1 MRETNKLE
9 KEIERTYAQTIKDMG
24 GECLKFV
31 SPGNTGVPDR
41 IILLPNGKIK
51 FVEFKKAGGRL
62 SKLQKYWQ
70 QRLTDLGFIC
80 EVYGL

>member
-1 MRETNKLE
+1 MQETNKLE

-41 IILLPNGKIK
+41 IILLPGGEIK
-51 FVEFKKAGGRL
+51 FVEFKKPGGRL

-70 QRLTDLGFIC
+70 QRLIDLGFIC
-80 EVYGL
+80 EVKGL